1 MAIRVLDLMAK
12 VASRFLHEI
21 LPVALAS
28 VIGALVVNHYCRQPA
43 SPSIVVQAQ
52 PSASENAIAQS
63 LREDHELIASF
74 VKRTQE
80 KAIDDRRS

>member
-28 VIGALVVNHYCRQPA
+28 VIGALDTETVTGGSKYETVSMQLSVSPA
-43 SPSIVVQAQ
+43 STAEGVYCTEV
-52 PSASENAIAQS
+52 ASPT
-63 LREDHELIASF
+63 ELPFS
-74 VKRTQE
+74 
-80 KAIDDRRS
+80 SHS